1 MVRTISSVAAI
12 MLCVST
18 VVAQQSA
25 PTSGVIAGR
34 LTSADQGQPVRKAQV
49 RLTSASPRQTR
60 TMATDAEGRFSFPQL
75 PAGDYTLVATK
86 PGYLEMAYGARRPG
100 GGVPGVSIKLAS
112 GQQIAEIVI
121 RTPRGGVI
129 SGVVTDEFG
138 DPAFGVPVRSMRF
151 GYENG
156 VRVAQPAAM
165 ATTDDLG
172 AYRIAGL
179 LPGEY
184 VVSAVPRDS
193 VAAAAASAELLR
205 ARQAQML
212 AEGRA
217 SGTDR
222 ALAASFER
230 ARQELGRVPAA
241 PPVAK
246 GYVAVYHPSSATP
259 GGATRVSVGVSEQLS
274 AVDIQLQALA
284 TGSVTGTITR
294 PDGAPVS
301 GRVQLLAPGM
311 PIANLAVWF
320 RTAGSNGRFTFHG
333 VPPGAYVVSA
343 QTTAGKPGQELTA
356 TVGVQ
361 VSEGGTHDVVLAVR
375 AGVSASGSVDL
386 ASLRGVDLRRVQ
398 VDLMKISTA
407 AEWEVP
413 LGTAIPDA
421 EGRFVIHGLSPGLYR
436 IGVRGLPNGW
446 SLQSAVFD
454 DTDAADRHLRIE
466 TQPVTG
472 GVLTFTMRRGVASGV
487 VTSGAG
493 RPVSDHSVLVF
504 PADAELWV
512 PQSRRIHVA
521 QPDAEGRYAIQNL
534 PPGEYRIAVVVP
546 PEPGQQFDHD
556 FLSQAA
562 RGATAIAI
570 AAGAQKTQDLTVR

>member
-1 MVRTISSVAAI
+1 M
-12 MLCVST
+12 
-18 VVAQQSA
+18 
-25 PTSGVIAGR
+25 
-34 LTSADQGQPVRKAQV
+34 RKAQV
-49 RLTSASPRQTR
+49 RLSSASPRQTR
-60 TMATDAEGRFSFPQL
+60 TTATDAEGRFSFPQL
-75 PAGDYTLVATK
+75 PAGDYTLIATK

-100 GGVPGVSIKLAS
+100 AGVPGTSIKLAP
-112 GQQIAEIVI
+112 GQQIADIVFRI
-121 RTPRGGVI
+121 PRGGVI

-156 VRVAQPAAM
+156 VRVAQPAAT

-193 VAAAAASAELLR
+193 VAAAAASAESLR
-205 ARQAQML
+205 ARQVQIL
-212 AEGRA
+212 AEARA

-222 ALAASFER
+222 AAAASFER
-230 ARQELGRVPAA
+230 ARQELGRDPAA
-241 PPVAK
+241 PPDSK

-259 GGATRVSVGVSEQLS
+259 GGARRVSVGVSEQLS
-274 AVDIQLQALA
+274 AIDIQLQALE
-284 TGSVTGTITR
+284 TGSVMGTVTR
-294 PDGAPVS
+294 PDGAPVA
-301 GRVQLLAPGM
+301 GRVQLLDPGM

-343 QTTAGKPGQELTA
+343 QASAGKPGQELTA
-356 TVGVQ
+356 TVGAQ
-361 VSEGGTHDVVLAVR
+361 VSEGGTHDVALTLR

-398 VDLMKISTA
+398 VDLMKITTA

-413 LGTAIPDA
+413 LGTDVPDA

-436 IGVRGLPNGW
+436 IGVRGLPDGW
-446 SLQSAVFD
+446 NLESAVFD

-466 TQPVTG
+466 TQPVSG
-472 GVLTFTMRRGVASGV
+472 GVFTFTTRRAGVTGV
-487 VTSGAG
+487 VTNGG
-493 RPVSDHSVLVF
+493 RPVSDQAVLIF
-504 PADAELWV
+504 PGDAELWV
-512 PQSRRIHVA
+512 PRSRRIHIA
-521 QPDAEGRYAIQNL
+521 QPDAEGRYAIQGL

-546 PEPGQQFDHD
+546 PEPGQQFDHE

-562 RGATAIAI
+562 RGATTIVI
-570 AAGAQKTQDLTVR
+570 AAGEQKTQDITVR